1 MSRVAK
7 GIRTALVAAAVAGFS
22 VSVAAPPAAAAK
34 ECKSSVSG
42 SSKGKFKIKK
52 AKNLARASWRGA
64 GGPWRQVRQMV
75 QGQGQERELR
85 QERPEMVLHHERAPV
100 QVI

>member
-64 GGPWRQVRQMV
+64 ARAAHGGKYDKWYKAKDKSVNCAKKGLKWSCTMSA
-75 QGQGQERELR
+75 
-85 QERPEMVLHHERAPV
+85 RPCK
-100 QVI
+100 